1 MTARPRKHVEK
12 VSDLSSEVER
22 QVRSLWQPQINNL
35 TIKKLLSVNVPRS
48 RSKVIQTT
56 RLCMRWSRLMSLL
69 GHLSSLK

>member
-1 MTARPRKHVEK
+1 MTVRPRKHVEN

-22 QVRSLWQPQINNL
+22 QVLSPWQPQINNP

-56 RLCMRWSRLMSLL
+56 RLCIKEGGRD
-69 GHLSSLK
+69 